1 MPATRIVCA
10 MALLYLPVPLRAQ
23 QTDTNQIT
31 AEEFMARLS
40 PHSGIVT
47 VGNGLA
53 TLQVP
58 PTFRYVDGP
67 AARRLLTQA
76 WGNPPAASEGVLGM
90 LYPADVSPLDSG
102 SWGVIISFDQDG
114 YVDDSGAESIDYTKL
129 MQQMQQQIAASNE
142 QRRKEGYA
150 TAQLIGWAEPP
161 HYSRETHKLYWAK
174 ELAFSDSPAHHT
186 LNYSVRV
193 LGRRGVLV
201 LNAVSS
207 MNALPQIEKSMQTV
221 IGFVEFNEGHRYQD
235 FIPGAD
241 KKAAYGVAGL
251 IVGAVAAKAGFFKL
265 LWVGILAFKKLIV
278 AGIAAAGVALRRLFG
293 RQKQTPQAPTPPPTA
308 A

>member
-1 MPATRIVCA
+1 MSDTRSACIAVLLCIPLPGALAAQKADSAQVTPA
-10 MALLYLPVPLRAQ
+10 
-23 QTDTNQIT
+23 
-31 AEEFMARLS
+31 EFMAKLAPR
-40 PHSGIVT
+40 SGT
-47 VGNGLA
+47 VVISNGLA

-58 PTFRYVDGP
+58 PTFRYIDGP
-67 AARRLLTQA
+67 AARRLLTEG

-102 SWGVIISFDQDG
+102 SWGVIISFDADG
-114 YVDDSGAESIDYTKL
+114 YVDDSGAEAIDYVKL
-129 MQQMQQQIAASNE
+129 MKQMQQGIAESNE
-142 QRRKEGYA
+142 ERRKDGYA
-150 TAQLIGWAEPP
+150 TARLIGWAEPP

-174 ELAFSDSPAHHT
+174 ELAFSDSPRHT
-186 LNYSVRV
+186 LNYGVRV

-207 MNALPQIEKSMQTV
+207 MNALPQVARSMQTV
-221 IGFVEFNEGHRYQD
+221 IGFVDFNEGHRYQD

-265 LWVGILAFKKLIV
+265 LWVGILAAKKLIV
-278 AGIAAAGVALRRLFG
+278 AGIAAIGVWMRRVFG
-293 RQKQTPQAPTPPPTA
+293 KKQTPAPTPPTA
-308 A
+308 